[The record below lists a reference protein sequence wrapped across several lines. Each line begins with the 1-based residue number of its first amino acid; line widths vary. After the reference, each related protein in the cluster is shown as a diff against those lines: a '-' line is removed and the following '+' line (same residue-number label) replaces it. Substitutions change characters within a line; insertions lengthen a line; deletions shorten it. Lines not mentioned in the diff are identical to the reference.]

1 MNWTVPTCDRD
12 PPTDTGDMAVP
23 HDPDD
28 VTFGS
33 DPERAARTI
42 QRYYRG
48 YRTRRELRG
57 LGLRRLEPTP
67 PPREYQQD
75 ASKGYISHSVDT
87 SFSPARQNW
96 HRAVNVAMQ
105 ASVDDDRTADTNHA
119 DQKKAG
125 SHSEILHETAPKMMD
140 LEYFL
145 EMVDAKHRHGSNLR
159 AYHTLWKN
167 SPTSQNF
174 FYWLDQGE
182 GKDVDLPQRPRERLE
197 KEQVRYL
204 SPEERY
210 NYLVKIDSTGRFRW
224 ANNDELVDTDD
235 NRYRDS
241 LHGVVPVEDDTPGFK
256 GNSILES
263 TPSEPESTSSPSSP
277 SPGHTEHTVEENH
290 EKQIHSTQG
299 DHELRESVK
308 EPARAKPAAIY
319 DRFARS
325 LSFEKGMWIFV
336 ADASFRI
343 YVGIKEPGTFQHSS
357 FLRGGRISAAGM
369 LKIRNGQLRSL
380 APLSGHYRPHVANF
394 RAFHHHLRQRG
405 VDLSRVSISKS
416 YAVLAG
422 IEGYALTKR
431 KMHAMH
437 DKLDA
442 TKEKIHMRHPHA
454 ADA

>member
-1 MNWTVPTCDRD
+1 
-12 PPTDTGDMAVP
+12 
-23 HDPDD
+23 
-28 VTFGS
+28 
-33 DPERAARTI
+33 
-42 QRYYRG
+42 
-48 YRTRRELRG
+48 
-57 LGLRRLEPTP
+57 
-67 PPREYQQD
+67 
-75 ASKGYISHSVDT
+75 
-87 SFSPARQNW
+87 
-96 HRAVNVAMQ
+96 
-105 ASVDDDRTADTNHA
+105 
-119 DQKKAG
+119 
-125 SHSEILHETAPKMMD
+125 MMD

-336 ADASFRI
+336 
-343 YVGIKEPGTFQHSS
+343 
-357 FLRGGRISAAGM
+357 
-369 LKIRNGQLRSL
+369 
-380 APLSGHYRPHVANF
+380 RPET
-394 RAFHHHLRQRG
+394 
-405 VDLSRVSISKS
+405 S
-416 YAVLAG
+416 YA
-422 IEGYALTKR
+422 
-431 KMHAMH
+431 
-437 DKLDA
+437 
-442 TKEKIHMRHPHA
+442 PHKHLSDSLLGRRCVFSYLRWHQRA
-454 ADA
+454 RYFSTFLVSARRSYLCSRNAQNSQRSITQSGPSKVSPLCELLFDIAES